1 MKKLLL
7 VLAIGTFVACN
18 SETAADA
25 VKKADTTATEAI
37 KAVDTSVKA
46 AIDTAAAKLID
57 TLKK

>member
-25 VKKADTTATEAI
+25 VKKADSTAEAI

-46 AIDTAAAKLID
+46 AIDTAAAKIID

>member
-25 VKKADTTATEAI
+25 KKADSTTTEAI

-46 AIDTAAAKLID
+46 AIDTAAAKIID
-57 TLKK
+57 SLKK

>member
-25 VKKADTTATEAI
+25 VKKADSTTEAI

-46 AIDTAAAKLID
+46 AIDTAAAKIID